1 MNKSTHYKIRTA
13 FTLVELLVVIA
24 IIGIL
29 MSMTLPAIQA
39 ARESAR
45 RTLCRNNLRN
55 QAMAAMLHLNHNKIY
70 PTGGHGW
77 TWVGDA
83 DKGFNSKQP
92 GGWQYNI
99 LPYME
104 EVALHDLGKGLP
116 DADKKIKN
124 GERFA
129 TVVPIFNCPSRP
141 RNVYNTTANGPS
153 SNCTLIGGQAARS
166 DYAANGGSLRYGS
179 SNDATAKSQTSPI
192 FNTSEIKDAHVR
204 DGASKTYLMGER
216 HVFIN
221 DYEPTGTPQDD
232 DQG

>member
-1 MNKSTHYKIRTA
+1 MSKATHYKIRTA

-129 TVVPIFNCPSRP
+129 TVVPIF
-141 RNVYNTTANGPS
+141 
-153 SNCTLIGGQAARS
+153 
-166 DYAANGGSLRYGS
+166 GS
-179 SNDATAKSQTSPI
+179 SPKSVGRSRFP
-192 FNTSEIKDAHVR
+192 
-204 DGASKTYLMGER
+204 GL
-216 HVFIN
+216 
-221 DYEPTGTPQDD
+221 
-232 DQG
+232 